1 MSAPEVKSGKHL
13 IILRSSHYDPKRTGG
28 QSLRLHDLR
37 VVERLCSVDQG
48 RNNPARDENADNRE
62 AEIRE
67 VVVQASDEAPEP
79 TFESELVANQAEGFH
94 TTDEESDN
102 YRRRRDREVVPE
114 LSDWVHEGP
123 TISAGHQCAV

>member
-28 QSLRLHDLR
+28 QSLSLHDLR
-37 VVERLCSVDQG
+37 VVEPFCSVDHG

-79 TFESELVANQAEGFH
+79 TFESELPSSATPRFTAPSIDPG
-94 TTDEESDN
+94 S
-102 YRRRRDREVVPE
+102 RRCWGGARPR
-114 LSDWVHEGP
+114 S
-123 TISAGHQCAV
+123 